1 MDVSAVQQ
9 SIKKFLK
16 KHKQT
21 FFTISSNQSKAL
33 ELAVTVGVAEHYRS
47 TGYAIHVVNPR
58 RSPHTFVVKTSTR
71 GNPWNFTHL
80 KFERN
85 GMVYEGH
92 INLVVESA
100 HDEGRYCVDFG
111 LTKIDCVP
119 DQTPKAAWIA
129 AQNKDL
135 VTFAEVKKLVVYP
148 MLLAQ
153 FLGIVHEIKPCF
165 IHGRTPSRFVKDDH
179 LFPVLASLGNFSG
192 NSSKI
197 VESYKARKIR
207 VLVAEN
213 FDLRLARVRARKQQ
227 SPFVYKDEFEDEI

>member
-1 MDVSAVQQ
+1 MDVNAVQQ
-9 SIKKFLK
+9 SIRKFLK
-16 KHKQT
+16 KHKQA

-47 TGYAIHVVNPR
+47 VGYTIHVVNPKK
-58 RSPHTFVVKTSTR
+58 SPQTFVVKTSTR
-71 GNPWNFTHL
+71 GHPWNFTHL
-80 KFERN
+80 KFERHD
-85 GMVYEGH
+85 VIYEGH
-92 INLVVESA
+92 MNLVVESA

-111 LTKIDCVP
+111 LIKTGCVP
-119 DQTPKAAWIA
+119 DKAMKTAWSA
-129 AQNKDL
+129 AKNKDL

-165 IHGRTPSRFVKDDH
+165 IHGRTPRGFGREDH
-179 LFPVLASLGNFSG
+179 LYPVLASLGNFSG

-197 VESYKARKIR
+197 VEAYKTRRVR

-213 FDLRLARVRARKQQ
+213 FDLRLAGVRSGRQE
-227 SPFVYKDEFEDEI
+227 SPFVYADEFEDEI

>member
-1 MDVSAVQQ
+1 MDVSAVQN
-9 SIKKFLK
+9 SIKKFLR

-33 ELAVTVGVAEHYRS
+33 ELAVTVGVSEHYRS
-47 TGYAIHVVNPR
+47 NGYAIHVINPKR
-58 RSPHTFVVKTSTR
+58 HPTQFVVKTSTR

-80 KFERN
+80 KFERD
-85 GMVYEGH
+85 GVVYEGH
-92 INLVVESA
+92 MNLMVESA

-111 LTKIDCVP
+111 LTKVGCVP
-119 DQTPKAAWIA
+119 DKATKEAWVA
-129 AQNKDL
+129 TKNSDL

-165 IHGRTPSRFVKDDH
+165 IRGRNPKNFVSEDH

-197 VESYKARKIR
+197 VEGYKSRKIR
-207 VLVAEN
+207 IVVAEN
-213 FDLRLARVRARKQQ
+213 FDLRLARVRGKQQ
-227 SPFVYKDEFEDEI
+227 SSPFLYVNEFQDEI